1 MNDVILIALSIGD
14 YVLCL
19 EGEEEEADYISHT
32 LCSLPSTSRI
42 SWRSCLQF
50 MLQGQNMALHILFFQ
65 LCVAIVALPMHI
77 LVVLGLWKPIP
88 KRFMPYLL
96 AKMTSKYNQ
105 YMGEHKKELFSVL
118 NDFKGPSGEL
128 KVLELGC
135 GTGANFPFY
144 PSGCKVTC
152 VDPNPNFKTYLS
164 KSLAENDHVHFQEFL
179 VAPGEN
185 MPQVATGSMD
195 VVICTLVLCSVENID
210 DILTEIHRVLRPGG
224 AFFFLEHVTEDKS
237 SWRYFFQSILDP
249 TWKHL
254 ADGCQLTKETWKN
267 LERSKFSE
275 VKYKHVL
282 APIKWSPVRCHICG
296 YALK

>member
-1 MNDVILIALSIGD
+1 
-14 YVLCL
+14 
-19 EGEEEEADYISHT
+19 
-32 LCSLPSTSRI
+32 
-42 SWRSCLQF
+42 
-50 MLQGQNMALHILFFQ
+50 MALYILFFQ
-65 LCVAIVALPMHI
+65 LCVAIITLPIHI
-77 LVVLGLWKPIP
+77 LAGLGLWDPIA
-88 KRFMPYLL
+88 KRFMPYLMERIT
-96 AKMTSKYNQ
+96 KNINKH
-105 YMGEHKKELFSVL
+105 MGEHKKELFRTLS
-118 NDFKGPSGEL
+118 DFKGPSGEL

-152 VDPNPNFKTYLS
+152 VDPNPNFKTFLS

-224 AFFFLEHVTEDKS
+224 AYYFFEHVAADPS
-237 SWRYFFQSILDP
+237 SWNYFFQIILDP
-249 TWKHL
+249 TWKHIG
-254 ADGCQLTKETWKN
+254 DGCKLTKETWKY
-267 LERSKFSE
+267 LERAKFSD

-282 APIKWSPVRCHICG
+282 APFKWSPVRPHIYG